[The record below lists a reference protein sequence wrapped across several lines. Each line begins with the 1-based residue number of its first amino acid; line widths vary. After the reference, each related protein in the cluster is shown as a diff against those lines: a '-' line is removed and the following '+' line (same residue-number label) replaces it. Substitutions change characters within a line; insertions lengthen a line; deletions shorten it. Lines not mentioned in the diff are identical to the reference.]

1 MYKIIGADGKE
12 YGPIAAEVVRQWIGE
27 GRAHG
32 ATSVLLE
39 NATEW
44 KHLSQIPE
52 FAAALNMAATSP
64 ATPAPFSPGPAL
76 ASRKTNPLAI
86 TGLIL
91 GILSVTIGLCCCS
104 GFPFSIS
111 GLICSG
117 IAWSQIGSNPQQE
130 GRGIAITGL
139 VLSVAGLLLG
149 VLLIILY
156 GILGSMPDVMR
167 KIQNL

>member
-12 YGPIAAEVVRQWIGE
+12 YGPITTEVVRQWIAE
-27 GRAHG
+27 GRANG
-32 ATSVLLE
+32 ATKVLLE
-39 NATEW
+39 NTTEW
-44 KHLSQIPE
+44 KNLGEMAE
-52 FAAALNMAATSP
+52 FAAALNVAASP
-64 ATPAPFSPGPAL
+64 APPAPFSPGPGPTS
-76 ASRKTNPLAI
+76 SRTNPLAI

-111 GLICSG
+111 GLICSL
-117 IAWSQIGSNPQQE
+117 IALAQIGNNPQQM

-149 VLLIILY
+149 VLFIILY